1 MRTLARSSARRR
13 GRRVPAR
20 AEEEPWEQVWAAR
33 RVSPRHPVPGGGRCA
48 RSGIPERPAP
58 GRVPSLQLHRCSV
71 ALLSD
76 LLRLNLGGGGPPWS
90 PGALEPGRQCAR
102 APRGSAGGRDARGSS
117 REFASSDPGEGRLSP
132 PRSRAGAAKAIRRPG
147 HHAALPRTLGRGR
160 GRSQVADPSQPLSF
174 SVDSG
179 PSRASVVTPVKWGR
193 GLCSR
198 SPSGPGSRP
207 GIQRAGPA
215 AGWVCSV
222 RADQVPR
229 QVGACGHTAAGP
241 GRRRPW

>member
-1 MRTLARSSARRR
+1 M
-13 GRRVPAR
+13 
-20 AEEEPWEQVWAAR
+20 WAAR

-58 GRVPSLQLHRCSV
+58 GRVPSLRLHRCSLE
-71 ALLSD
+71 LLSD
-76 LLRLNLGGGGPPWS
+76 LLRLDLGGGGPPWS
-90 PGALEPGRQCAR
+90 PGARAAMRQGGARLRGRARCAGFQPGVCLLGSWRR
-102 APRGSAGGRDARGSS
+102 A
-117 REFASSDPGEGRLSP
+117 LVT
-132 PRSRAGAAKAIRRPG
+132 
-147 HHAALPRTLGRGR
+147 AALPRGGGESYSSPWASRRTPPDPGPGR
-160 GRSQVADPSQPLSF
+160 GRSQVAEPSQPLF
-174 SVDSG
+174 LSVDSG

-198 SPSGPGSRP
+198 SPSGPGPRP

-229 QVGACGHTAAGP
+229 QLGACGHTAAGP
-241 GRRRPW
+241 GSRRPW